1 MAAIFLFIAGCTINS
16 VKPLPAGDIADTGR
30 AVIVYGVKVEGAW
43 RYDGFTV
50 QLAEYGIGMQNI
62 TGDCF
67 HFNRADAS
75 VATTPAALKYFAF
88 DVPPGHYVYSPFN
101 GAPLAGDFFA
111 FEAPAGQTVY
121 LGDFIFKENRSVALV
136 RNIDAVKSEIDTALP
151 GLKERVT
158 LSKTTPAK
166 PPRPFLCTP

>member
-1 MAAIFLFIAGCTINS
+1 MAAICLFIAGCTINS
-16 VKPLPAGDIADTGR
+16 VKPLPAGDIADSGR

-50 QLAEYGIGMQNI
+50 QLAEYDIGMQNI
-62 TGDCF
+62 TGDCS
-67 HFNRADAS
+67 HFNRADAR
-75 VATTPAALKYFAF
+75 VATTPEAVKYFAF

-121 LGDFIFKENRSVALV
+121 LGDFIFKENQSVVLV
-136 RNIDAVKSEIDTALP
+136 RSINAVKSEIDTALP
-151 GLKERVT
+151 GLKGRVT
-158 LSKTTPAK
+158 LSKATPAK
-166 PPRPFLCTP
+166 RPRPFLCTP